1 MYCSSGPPFP
11 PSVLPHNLLRDCVT
25 HTQTYVPTCVWVCV
39 CVSLLLLATTCKS
52 QIMTHTPTWGITK
65 KGAGRRTGRKKKK
78 TNLALAFCTFKKF
91 KQCVSVF
98 LEKLFVH
105 WWRIHL
111 HTHKHTHTRTLCA
124 LAASLE
130 IQTETSFSHFI
141 PYATH
146 IHNQHKHRR
155 NRPYTH
161 THSGTAQFL
170 PFPFY

>member
-1 MYCSSGPPFP
+1 MRVS
-11 PSVLPHNLLRDCVT
+11 
-25 HTQTYVPTCVWVCV
+25 V

-141 PYATH
+141 PYALH
-146 IHNQHKHRR
+146 IHAYTINTSIDGTD
-155 NRPYTH
+155 PTH
-161 THSGTAQFL
+161 THTHTQALHNFYHFRFISFMSLLLFNFCLPTTCGFL
-170 PFPFY
+170 KVFPF